1 MLPPVN
7 ADDNEYQGG
16 ENVTTGP
23 EHHEDLAHDIT
34 RVPLDGQ
41 PPEGLH
47 RQRDEADDGVSQGQ
61 VEHQVVYIGA
71 GLGGW
76 QRGLAPR
83 DHQGYAVE
91 NYAN

>member
-1 MLPPVN
+1 M
-7 ADDNEYQGG
+7 
-16 ENVTTGP
+16 
-23 EHHEDLAHDIT
+23 
-34 RVPLDGQ
+34 PLDTE

-47 RQRDEADDGVSQGQ
+47 RQRDEADDGVGQGQ
-61 VEHQVVYIGA
+61 VEHQEVHIGA

-76 QRGLAPR
+76 QRGLAAR